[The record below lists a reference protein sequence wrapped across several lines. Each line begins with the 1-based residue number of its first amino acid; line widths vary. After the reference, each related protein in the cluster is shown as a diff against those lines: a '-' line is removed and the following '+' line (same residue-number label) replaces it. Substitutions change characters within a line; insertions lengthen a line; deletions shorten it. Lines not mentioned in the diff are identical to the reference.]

1 MEGLP
6 NDQIPVR
13 SDVKQALS
21 LKPKF
26 SCGLGHNLYMQPD
39 GSVYPCYAWCS
50 REHRHGD
57 LSRESLADVL
67 ERGGLLAIA
76 NSGVD
81 TNEECRTCEVRY
93 LCGGTCKAYV
103 RDKHDLNSGDFDCAE
118 IKSGILRMLAS
129 QRIKMHER
137 AR

>member
-1 MEGLP
+1 MSSSCSFLERGAQSASSICLP
-6 NDQIPVR
+6 A
-13 SDVKQALS
+13 SKS
-21 LKPKF
+21 CF
-26 SCGLGHNLYMQPD
+26 SVAFDAY
-39 GSVYPCYAWCS
+39 
-50 REHRHGD
+50 
-57 LSRESLADVL
+57 L

-81 TNEECRTCEVRY
+81 TNEECRTCEMRY

-129 QRIKMHER
+129 QGLKMHER